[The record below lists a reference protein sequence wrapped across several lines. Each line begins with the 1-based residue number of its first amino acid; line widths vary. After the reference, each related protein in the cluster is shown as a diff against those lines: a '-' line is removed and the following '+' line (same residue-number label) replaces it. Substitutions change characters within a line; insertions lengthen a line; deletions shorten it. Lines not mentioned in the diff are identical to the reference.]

1 MEADLTRG
9 GCRKITLFIF
19 VGFQTGYIIFG
30 VSQKISFFQKPLPT
44 PLTPLPP
51 ELIDRRKNINIFV
64 VLCPWN

>member
-30 VSQKISFFQKPLPT
+30 VFYF
-44 PLTPLPP
+44 
-51 ELIDRRKNINIFV
+51 LIPKFWQENLANFTEYF
-64 VLCPWN
+64 